1 MSGGQKCSNESWK
14 TTRGNQGTYLKNSS
28 QLELHTAQ
36 QGLQTMKLFCDCG
49 RRKKANFFLFGY
61 TERKLCIAYVQFG
74 AHLTPCLS
82 QISETPNRY
91 FSGGHSRVIHYF
103 LQLLR
108 GSKW

>member
-14 TTRGNQGTYLKNSS
+14 TIQGNQGTYLKNSS
-28 QLELHTAQ
+28 QVELHTAQ
-36 QGLQTMKLFCDCG
+36 QCLQTMKLFCDCV
-49 RRKKANFFLFGY
+49 RRIKPIFFFSGC
-61 TERKLCIAYVQFG
+61 TERKSCIAYVQFG

-91 FSGGHSRVIHYF
+91 FSGGHSGVIHYF
-103 LQLLR
+103 LQFLR